1 MKTIVKKPWGHEEI
15 WAQTNDYVGKILFI
29 KEGQRLSLQYHK
41 IKEETIRV
49 LSGTLE
55 VVYSCPGDGGHK
67 YKILN
72 VGETFHVS
80 PLMVH
85 RFCASQGTDVEL
97 IEVSTNHLHDV
108 ERLDDDYSRV

>member
-1 MKTIVKKPWGHEEI
+1 MKTIVNKPWGHEEI

-55 VVYSCPGDGGHK
+55 VIYNCPGDGGCK
-67 YKILN
+67 NKILKA
-72 VGETFHVS
+72 GETFHVS

-108 ERLDDDYSRV
+108 ERLDDDYSRI